1 MRLTKQTNY
10 AIRILMY
17 CAANNKGLSQVSEIA
32 KAYDVSE
39 LFLFKILK
47 PLVKAD
53 LIKTTRG
60 RGGGIKLAKNAQDI
74 TVAEVVKLTE
84 DNFAIAECFENEE
97 VTCPLVNYCGLNT
110 VLNKALNAFFKVLEQ
125 TTIADLQHPTFKEK
139 LGISI
144 I

>member
-17 CAANNKGLSQVSEIA
+17 CAANVNSLSQVSEVA

-47 PLVKAD
+47 ILVKNE
-53 LIKTTRG
+53 LIKTVRG
-60 RGGGIKLAKNAQDI
+60 RGGGIMLNKDPHEI
-74 TVAEVVKLTE
+74 TVAQVIRLTE
-84 DNFAIAECFENEE
+84 ESFAIAECFENESSA
-97 VTCPLVNYCGLNT
+97 CPLINCCGLNT
-110 VLNKALNAFFKVLEQ
+110 VFAKALNAFFSVLEK

-139 LGISI
+139 LGIGI
-144 I
+144 